1 MLKWFSDISDL
12 QMVNSVFYEGETF
25 GPEPGVVQTD
35 VPCAIVDMI
44 NQMDHL
50 DGQIG
55 TDIYGE
61 ELAFEQVDGV
71 I

>member
-12 QMVNSVFYEGETF
+12 QMVNSVFYEGEAF
-25 GPEPGVVQTD
+25 GPEPGAIQPD

-55 TDIYGE
+55 NDLYGD
-61 ELAFEQVDGV
+61 ELAFEQDDGV